1 VLRIRRLEHSVI
13 KELKAGVVELR
24 VAEELMEMGVVEFWD
39 GVLRIRRLEFSVAD
53 EELRIGVV
61 EFCAADEVQRIDE
74 YVL

>member
-1 VLRIRRLEHSVI
+1 VLRIRRLELSVV

-39 GVLRIRRLEFSVAD
+39 GVLRIRRLEFSVAG

-61 EFCAADEVQRIDE
+61 EFCAANVLRIYED
-74 YVL
+74 VL